1 MVQYIIIGIIVF
13 LAVAYSAFRIY
24 KTMKAANNPC
34 AGCVGC
40 AIREQMEQ
48 RRKNGKCKDYKSKPT
63 RI

>member
-1 MVQYIIIGIIVF
+1 MVQYIIIGVIVF
-13 LAVAYSAFRIY
+13 LAVVYSAFLIY
-24 KTMKAANNPC
+24 KAMKAANNPC

>member
-1 MVQYIIIGIIVF
+1 MVQYIIIGVIVF
-13 LAVAYSAFRIY
+13 IAVVYSAFRIY

-48 RRKNGKCKDYKSKPT
+48 RRKNRKLPL
-63 RI
+63 